1 LGIRIPFLLGTCPP
15 ERNTL
20 SAQSET
26 VAAEQRGE
34 ALPQAPRIL
43 TFTRHD
49 SAARAIRGFPALA
62 EE

>member
-1 LGIRIPFLLGTCPP
+1 LGTCPP